1 MSIRIS
7 SMTLW
12 LVCFFAIS
20 APALALN
27 PQPEPPMQYHGYV
40 YVIRVVGPNEWIWEI
55 QQRLPGRPVE
65 LMDSGIVH
73 GDHTQATVRVRA
85 AIDQISKANHLPL
98 GSQLAPPSGSVHPLM
113 TAPSSVPTLPVL
125 VGCEFDYIDP
135 GHPQYGSVFTFVNQG
150 AGPVP
155 KDTQVHWIVTLQLSY
170 IQPKQGWAVIIA
182 DLAPG
187 AKMFDFLD
195 IPQLHGVTPEE
206 VKDCTVTVH

>member
-1 MSIRIS
+1 MSIRMS

-12 LVCFFAIS
+12 LTIFFAIS

-27 PQPEPPMQYHGYV
+27 PQPEPPMQYNGYV

-85 AIDQISKANHLPL
+85 AIDQMRSANNLPL
-98 GSQLAPPSGSVHPLM
+98 TPHLAPPSGSAHSLM
-113 TAPSSVPTLPVL
+113 TAPSSVPSLPIL

-135 GHPQYGSVFTFVNQG
+135 SQPQVGVVFIFVNQG

-155 KDTQVHWIVTLQLSY
+155 KDTRVHWIVTLRLSY
-170 IQPKQGWAVIIA
+170 IPPKQGWAVITN

-187 AKMFDFLD
+187 ARMYDLLD
-195 IPQLHGVTPEE
+195 VNQLTGVTAEE
-206 VKDCTVTVH
+206 VKSCAVKVH